1 MQTQGNCLV
10 TQQVSQFI
18 EKYPYFSTIQEDD
31 GSLALK
37 GVLGFEGDFKGRI
50 IQDEFDLELR
60 IPSTYPSEI
69 PIVKEIGFRI
79 PRDFH
84 INLDDSFC
92 VHDQGGTA
100 FNNAPVCTKFFLELG
115 YDMGFASFRVR
126 EFI

>member
-84 INLDDSFC
+84 INLDDNSLC
-92 VHDQGGTA
+92 LA
-100 FNNAPVCTKFFLELG
+100 APVAVKLIFLKKKHFSALLT
-115 YDMGFASFRVR
+115 
-126 EFI
+126 I